1 MKLQLRDG
9 TEYLIAQIEY
19 DNQHITFRMDGLKKF
34 SNIYQAFTKDNLSD
48 VGFYDD
54 SGSLITSGEYTYHS
68 ARFIPNMETKTISAQ
83 VIWNVRTE
91 SREEQLERELTET
104 QMALVE
110 MYETLLTMRAKLEE

>member
-1 MKLQLRDG
+1 MKLKLSDG
-9 TEYLIAQIEY
+9 TEYSIAQIEY
-19 DNQHITFRMDGLKKF
+19 DDRHLTFRMDNLKKF
-34 SNIYQAFTKDNLSD
+34 SNVYQTFTQDNLL
-48 VGFYDD
+48 GAAFYDD